1 MQRPSHDFN
10 KLRAEGRGE
19 KKKKGCESKVLHSCL
34 VMSVFMVSLYHT
46 ELSTL
51 IQSVKDLYWGRT
63 AIFKDL

>member
-1 MQRPSHDFN
+1 MQRSSHDFN

-19 KKKKGCESKVLHSCL
+19 KKGCESKVLHSCL
-34 VMSVFMVSLYHT
+34 VMSVFMGSLYHT

-51 IQSVKDLYWGRT
+51 IQSVKDLYGGRT

>member
-10 KLRAEGRGE
+10 KLRAEGRKE
-19 KKKKGCESKVLHSCL
+19 KKGCESKVLHSCL

-46 ELSTL
+46 QLCTL
-51 IQSVKDLYWGRT
+51 IESVKDLVGGRT